1 MKVWLI
7 TTGEQLPLN
16 GERPNRTGMLSKTLI
31 DNGHIVT
38 WWTTTFDHQDKVYI
52 KNKDASHTINENFII
67 KYLHSSIP
75 YSRNVSLRRLI
86 NHHMVAKKFSACAL
100 METTPDLI
108 VCSFPT
114 IDLAYAAVK
123 YGQCFNVKVI
133 IDVRDLWPEIFK
145 VPFPKLL
152 HPLIDILLAK
162 YINKSKYA
170 FKNCTNIT
178 AVSEKYLQYGLNLGS
193 RVQSELDCVFPLGFQ
208 THLMRNS
215 LRDTI
220 RSKFKENGLIESK
233 IIIWFVG
240 TFGQTYDLATVIKSL
255 QILEN
260 TNDIQFVFTGDGEQ
274 ATQWKLLAKGNT
286 NILFTGWV
294 NRDELSFLSSIANIG
309 LMSYKKGAP
318 QGLPNKLFEYLSAGL
333 PILSSLGGETKSLLR
348 KEGVGLTYE
357 AGNAEDFSKKLITYV
372 ENKKLISDTS
382 IQCITLYESKYSSRK
397 VYGEFSH
404 YLQIIGRNEFHDS

>member
-1 MKVWLI
+1 MNVWLI

-31 DNGHIVT
+31 DNGHKVA
-38 WWTTTFDHQDKVYI
+38 WWTTTFDHQSKDYI
-52 KNKDASHTINENFII
+52 KNKDTSITINENFRII
-67 KYLHSSIP
+67 YLHSPIH
-75 YSRNVSLRRLI
+75 YSSNVSLRRLI
-86 NHHMVAKKFSACAL
+86 NHNIVAKKFSARAL
-100 METTPDLI
+100 MEKSPDLI

-114 IDLAYAAVK
+114 IDLAYAAVQ
-123 YGQCFNVKVI
+123 YGQNFNVKVI
-133 IDVRDLWPEIFK
+133 IDVRDLWPQIFK
-145 VPFPKLL
+145 APFPKIL
-152 HPLIDILLAK
+152 HPLINILLTK
-162 YINKSKYA
+162 YTNKSKHA

-193 RVQSELDCVFPLGFQ
+193 RVQSELDCVFPLAFQ
-208 THLMRNS
+208 TYSVKNS

-220 RSKFKENGLIESK
+220 RSKFQKNGLIESK
-233 IIIWFVG
+233 TIIWFVG

-255 QILEN
+255 QILNN

-274 ATQWKLLAKGNT
+274 AAQWKLLAKGNT

-333 PILSSLGGETKSLLR
+333 PILSSLGGETKSLLI
-348 KEGVGLTYE
+348 KEGVGLTYK
-357 AGNAEDFSKKLITYV
+357 AGNAEDFSKKLITYI
-372 ENKKLISDTS
+372 ENKKLMDKTS
-382 IQCITLYESKYSSRK
+382 ERCLALYESRYSSQK
-397 VYGEFSH
+397 VYGELCH
-404 YLQIIGRNEFHDS
+404 YLQTIGRND